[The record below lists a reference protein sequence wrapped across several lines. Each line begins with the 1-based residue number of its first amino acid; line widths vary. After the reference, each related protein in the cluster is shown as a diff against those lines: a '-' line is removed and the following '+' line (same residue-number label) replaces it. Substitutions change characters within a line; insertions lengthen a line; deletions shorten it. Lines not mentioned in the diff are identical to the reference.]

1 MPDVRGEKFSPD
13 MLQSMLPMY
22 YKRLFPHKQFYRW
35 LSYNLC
41 KFFFLDLLCRQN
53 LISVYFLAEDGI
65 FSNREFSFTLEDDVY
80 IRYLS
85 FENQSE
91 LEKEICSRNPF
102 KIDIG
107 PVLNIRPRNHR
118 SNPNVKA
125 MQRELVFDIDMTDY
139 DDVRTCCSEANI
151 CNKCWKFMSIACKVI
166 DAALRE
172 DFGFEHILWVF
183 SGRRGIH
190 CWVCDK
196 QARHLD
202 AKGRGAIADYLQV
215 SFSSG
220 EGSATKVTLFDKQHY
235 SIKRAKNVILGKK
248 FKEIIIDDQ
257 NAFGTANG
265 VNKLLKAVPD
275 ETIRNELKQHL
286 KSSTDSQSI
295 WDAFNEFF
303 AINRSRLNPQPK
315 YKHIVDEVQLAMLY
329 PRLDIN
335 VSKATNH
342 LLKSPFCI
350 HPKTGKVCVPF
361 NPSSVDKFDPMTVPT
376 IKFLLEEVNAFDEK
390 LNEGADDTRERS
402 KIKDHK
408 KTSMRTGL
416 FIFEE
421 FLHKLEKSLK
431 SQAIVVSDK
440 RMEF

>member
-1 MPDVRGEKFSPD
+1 MPEVQRQEFKPEVLQD
-13 MLQSMLPMY
+13 MLPIY
-22 YKRLFPHKQFYRW
+22 YKRLFPHKHFYRW

-41 KFFFLDLLCRQN
+41 ELSKIFRFRANF
-53 LISVYFLAEDGI
+53 SFVFVLAEDGI
-65 FSNREFSFTLEDDVY
+65 FSNREFSFTLQDDIY

-107 PVLNIRPRNHR
+107 PVLNIRPKNHR

-166 DAALRE
+166 DVALRE

-202 AKGRGAIADYLQV
+202 TKGRGAIADYLQV
-215 SFSSG
+215 SMSSG
-220 EGSATKVTLFDKQHY
+220 EGSATKVTLYDKQHH
-235 SIKRAKNVILGKK
+235 SIRRARTIVESHFNEVI
-248 FKEIIIDDQ
+248 IQDQ
-257 NAFGTANG
+257 NAFGSPAG
-265 VNKLLKAVPD
+265 VEKLLKMVSD
-275 ETIRNELKQHL
+275 ENCRKELQQQFASAANDSATVWSIFEDYFLSRRGQL
-286 KSSTDSQSI
+286 K
-295 WDAFNEFF
+295 
-303 AINRSRLNPQPK
+303 PK
-315 YKHIVDEVQLAMLY
+315 MKNVVDEVKMAMLY

-335 VSKATNH
+335 VSKGTNH
-342 LLKSPFCI
+342 LLKAPFCV

-361 NPSSVDKFDPMTVPT
+361 NPSLAQKFDPMTVPT
-376 IKFLLEEVNAFDEK
+376 INLLLDEINTFDVK
-390 LNEGADDTRERS
+390 TNEALDAPEDKSR
-402 KIKDHK
+402 IKDYK
-408 KTSMRTGL
+408 KTSIFKGIV
-416 FIFEE
+416 IFEE
-421 FLHKLEKSLK
+421 FLRKLEQSIKSH
-431 SQAIVVSDK
+431 AISVSDRK
-440 RMEF
+440 MEF